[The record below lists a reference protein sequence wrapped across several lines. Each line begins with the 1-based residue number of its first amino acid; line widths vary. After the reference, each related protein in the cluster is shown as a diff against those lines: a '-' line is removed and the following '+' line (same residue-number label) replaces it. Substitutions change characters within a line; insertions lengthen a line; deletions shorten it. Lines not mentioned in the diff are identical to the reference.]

1 MLCGRCY
8 WLSYSQ
14 CAVGPHPSSSCP
26 VLTALTRERTGNVGH
41 KSCQPWAPTA
51 QDNNRGSGRRQ
62 QPTTTNNMNIPT
74 TAQHQ
79 SLVQSVAQR
88 YRQQQARGRLSGD
101 SYDTDET
108 DQHQDGHELLLESP
122 MMWAK
127 SPAQR
132 YRALL
137 LRDQQDENADK
148 ERVEEE

>member
-1 MLCGRCY
+1 
-8 WLSYSQ
+8 
-14 CAVGPHPSSSCP
+14 
-26 VLTALTRERTGNVGH
+26 
-41 KSCQPWAPTA
+41 
-51 QDNNRGSGRRQ
+51 
-62 QPTTTNNMNIPT
+62 MNIPT
-74 TAQHQ
+74 TGQHQ

-127 SPAQR
+127 SPAQW
-132 YRALL
+132 YKVF
-137 LRDQQDENADK
+137 RDQQDENADI

>member
-1 MLCGRCY
+1 
-8 WLSYSQ
+8 
-14 CAVGPHPSSSCP
+14 
-26 VLTALTRERTGNVGH
+26 
-41 KSCQPWAPTA
+41 
-51 QDNNRGSGRRQ
+51 
-62 QPTTTNNMNIPT
+62 MNIPM
-74 TAQHQ
+74 AQHQ

-108 DQHQDGHELLLESP
+108 DQHQDGHELLPESP

-132 YRALL
+132 YKVF
-137 LRDQQDENADK
+137 RDQDDNADT